1 MRRIKNSSAIA
12 ILGTLIVFISCSKT
26 VEKESITVNNLRCE
40 FLNNPLGIDVQNPKL
55 SWQIHSE
62 QKNILQTAYQVLV
75 ATDPELLND
84 DKADLWNSGKINSD
98 QSIHV
103 VYEGKKLKS
112 RVQCYWKVKT
122 WSQNGES
129 DWSETA
135 YWSMGLLNYNDW
147 RGRWIGFDRAFDWDR
162 VERFSQLSA
171 RYFRKEF
178 KVDSSKEIKTATIY
192 IIGLGLYELYLNGSK
207 IGNHVLA
214 PAPTDYWKNVKYN
227 SFDVTQEVKN
237 GVNAIGTIL
246 GNGRFFTMRQNYK
259 PYKIKTFGFPK
270 MLLNLYIE
278 YNDGTIE
285 VIRTDNSWKGTA
297 DGPIRSNNEYDGEI
311 FDARKEMPGW
321 NMPGFD
327 DKKWLKAEYVQEP
340 GGEYQAQ
347 MNNNM
352 RVMSEITP
360 VSISKRPNN
369 KYIIDFGQNFS
380 GWVRIKTSG
389 NKGDKITL
397 RFAESLDQNG
407 ELFTAPL
414 RDAIVTDHYTCKGGS
429 EEEWEPSFV
438 YHGFRYA
445 EVTGITGNP
454 TKENFVGCVVYDDM
468 ETIGHFETSDT
479 LLNKIFQNA
488 FWSVISTYKG
498 MPIDCPQRNE
508 RMPWLGDRAIGCYGE
523 SYMVDNSKLY
533 EKWLDDI
540 MYSQKSDG
548 CISDVAPPYFRYYSD
563 NMTWPGTYLF
573 VADMLYRQY
582 GLIQPIQKHYA
593 NMKLWLDY
601 MKDRHLVDY
610 IMTKD
615 SYGDWCAPFKTIEEG
630 RGKSANVKYPS
641 TLISTAYYYKYLK
654 MMQQFAGISGH
665 QQDIQS
671 YKDLCDSVFIAFN
684 KTFFNT
690 ENGYYGDKKLT
701 ENLLALS
708 FEMVPDDKKDTLLQK
723 IEEIIMV
730 DNAGH
735 LSVGLVGAQWLMRSL
750 SENGMK
756 DIAWKLAT
764 NTTFPSWGYMVE
776 NGATSIWELWNA
788 NTAAPN
794 MNSQNH
800 VMMLGDLII
809 WYFENLAGIQSHAE
823 KSGFKTIVMKPDF
836 RKELQYINA
845 SYQSAY
851 GKIISSWSR
860 KDSDLEWKVS
870 IPANT
875 EAILYLPS
883 SDKNLITENGVSI
896 TESDDILEITLE
908 KDLTKIHIGS
918 GTYNFNISDNL

>member
-1 MRRIKNSSAIA
+1 MRRLLASSVFVIP
-12 ILGTLIVFISCSKT
+12 GIVLLLISCSKSMKEEFTT
-26 VEKESITVNNLRCE
+26 VDNLSCE
-40 FLNNPLGIDVQNPKL
+40 LLTNPLGIDIQNPKL
-55 SWQIHSE
+55 SWQIQSE
-62 QKNILQTAYQVLV
+62 QRNIHQTAYQILV
-75 ATDPELLND
+75 ASDPELLSET
-84 DKADLWNSGKINSD
+84 KADLWNSGKILSN
-98 QSIHV
+98 QSIHIA
-103 VYEGKKLKS
+103 YDGKKLKS
-112 RVQCYWKVKT
+112 RMRCYWKVKI

-129 DWSETA
+129 DWSEA
-135 YWSMGLLNYNDW
+135 AKWSMGLLNYNDW
-147 RGRWIGFDRAFDWDR
+147 HGRWIGFDRAFEWDK
-162 VERFSQLSA
+162 VEKFSQLSA

-178 KVDSSKEIKTATIY
+178 DVDSSRKIKNATVY
-192 IIGLGLYELYLNGSK
+192 IIGLGLYELYLNGTK

-214 PAPTDYWKNVKYN
+214 PSPTDYWKNVKYN
-227 SFDVTQEVKN
+227 TFDVTQQVKN
-237 GVNAIGTIL
+237 GLNAIGTVL

-278 YNDGTIE
+278 YDDGTVE

-311 FDARKEMPGW
+311 YDAQKEMPGW
-321 NMPGFD
+321 CMPGFD

-347 MNNNM
+347 MNCNM
-352 RVMSEITP
+352 KVMKEITP
-360 VSISKRPNN
+360 VSISKQSNN

-380 GWVRIKTSG
+380 GWVRIKISG
-389 NKGDKITL
+389 KKGNKITL
-397 RFAESLDQNG
+397 RFAESLDENG

-414 RDAIVTDHYTCKGGS
+414 RDAIATDHYICKGNT
-429 EEEWEPSFV
+429 EETWEPAFV

-445 EVTGITGNP
+445 EVSGFPNIP
-454 TKENFVGCVVYDDM
+454 AKENFKGCVVYDEM
-468 ETIGHFETSDT
+468 RNIGHFETSDT
-479 LLNKIFQNA
+479 LINKIFQNA
-488 FWSVISTYKG
+488 YWSVISTYKG

-523 SYMVDNSKLY
+523 SFMVENSKLY

-548 CISDVAPPYFRYYSD
+548 CIPDVAPPYFRYYSD

-582 GLIQPIQKHYA
+582 GLVEPIQKHYA
-593 NMKLWLDY
+593 HMKLWLDY

-615 SYGDWCAPFKTIEEG
+615 SYGDWCAPLKTIEEG
-630 RGKSANVKYPS
+630 RGKNANVKYPS
-641 TLISTAYYYKYLK
+641 KLISTAYYYKYLK
-654 MMQQFAGISGH
+654 MMQQFAKLSGH
-665 QQDIQS
+665 QTDIS
-671 YKDLCDSVFIAFN
+671 YFKEISDSVFVAFN
-684 KTFFNT
+684 QTFYVSDK
-690 ENGYYGDKKLT
+690 GYYGEKKLT
-701 ENLLALS
+701 DNLLALS
-708 FEMVPDDKKDTLLQK
+708 FDLVPSDKKDLLLQK

-730 DNAGH
+730 DNGGH

-750 SENGMK
+750 SDNGME

-764 NTTFPSWGYMVE
+764 NTSFPSWGYMVE

-809 WYFENLAGIQSHAE
+809 WYFENLAGILTHPEA
-823 KSGFKTIVMKPDF
+823 SGFKQILMKPDF
-836 RKELQYINA
+836 RKELHYLNA
-845 SYQSAY
+845 SYLTVF
-851 GKIISSWSR
+851 GKVSSNWSR
-860 KDSDLEWKVS
+860 KDSDLEWKIT

-875 EAILYLPS
+875 KAIVYLPS
-883 SDKNLITENGVSI
+883 SDMNLITENGI
-896 TESDDILEITLE
+896 LLKECEDIIDISQELGFTI
-908 KDLTKIHIGS
+908 IQIGS
-918 GTYNFNISDNL
+918 GTYNFNISKII